1 MCDARRLRWHFVRM
15 IIIVI
20 PGFVSVRMLFN
31 DPSSRNKGGS
41 LSDFPLLFWGSQPK
55 NKLTITFQALK
66 GEVDLHPKIGHGQTG
81 LPMRLVSYRAGG
93 ESPYPQPPSLSVPS
107 M

>member
-31 DPSSRNKGGS
+31 DPSSRNKEGS
-41 LSDFPLLFWGSQPK
+41 LFDLTLLF
-55 NKLTITFQALK
+55 L
-66 GEVDLHPKIGHGQTG
+66 E
-81 LPMRLVSYRAGG
+81 VSYKKQAYDNVSGVKRRG
-93 ESPYPQPPSLSVPS
+93 
-107 M
+107 